1 MQFGVN
7 EHLKILQRLLTALTP
22 QGVVILLSIKNL
34 FVLINTKLH

>member
-1 MQFGVN
+1 MQFGTK